1 MGWFAVLLF
10 VGLVQIGSGAQ
21 AERSAGRGSAGARM
35 AVTAFSGW
43 TVYTVGGTGLQHTDP
58 RDGRPATVTRM
69 QPRAV
74 AAMADGTIAWTADG
88 PRVRTITPDGT
99 VGTLAGTTRRGFGG
113 DGGPAIAAR
122 LNAPGDL
129 AALPRGGAL
138 IVDGERVRMV
148 DAAGTITTA
157 AGTGRSGFSGDGGPA
172 VHARFNE
179 LGEVAPLP
187 DGGFVVTD
195 VGNQRVRKVDAG
207 GTITT
212 MAGTGEAGSSGDGG
226 PARQAELDLLGRSG
240 LTVAGDGAVLVGDWG
255 NHAIR
260 RIGRDGII
268 STVAGTGRQIGPGGP
283 RPAIRTALDGP
294 TDFIALPGGGI
305 LVSDQLR
312 LRHIGADGVLREQR
326 MAGCA
331 HIADEPL
338 LIEGTNVFG
347 GDGRPAGCT
356 FNAGA
361 LARTVDGS
369 ILVTENGRLR
379 MLASPAAVTPA
390 VAITDT
396 RVRSGSVVVRFATT
410 MSGLA
415 ALRVVRGGRELGALT
430 QPARRGRNRI
440 RIPQRLAPGVYPVK
454 VRGA

>member
-74 AAMADGTIAWTADG
+74 AALADGTIAWTADG

-113 DGGPAIAAR
+113 NGGPAIAAR

-268 STVAGTGRQIGPGGP
+268 STVAGTGRQIGPGG
-283 RPAIRTALDGP
+283 RGRRS
-294 TDFIALPGGGI
+294 
-305 LVSDQLR
+305 V
-312 LRHIGADGVLREQR
+312 QR
-326 MAGCA
+326 STVPQTSWRSQAA
-331 HIADEPL
+331 ASWSQISYVY
-338 LIEGTNVFG
+338 GTS
-347 GDGRPAGCT
+347 
-356 FNAGA
+356 
-361 LARTVDGS
+361 ARTVCC
-369 ILVTENGRLR
+369 
-379 MLASPAAVTPA
+379 ASSGWRAARTSP
-390 VAITDT
+390 TNH
-396 RVRSGSVVVRFATT
+396 F
-410 MSGLA
+410 
-415 ALRVVRGGRELGALT
+415 
-430 QPARRGRNRI
+430 
-440 RIPQRLAPGVYPVK
+440 
-454 VRGA
+454 